1 MDDQI
6 KITVKR
12 AFSNSFLF
20 YLKTHFYHWN
30 VEGRMFA
37 QDHELFGKIYAEVQ
51 ESLDAFAEHIRT
63 LDSYAPGT
71 FDRFKEFADIQQESN
86 VPSAE
91 QMYANL
97 LEDNKKVIVSL
108 NDAFAEL
115 EQRNNQGFADF
126 IAGRLD
132 AHKKHEWMLRST
144 LKS

>member
-6 KITVKR
+6 KITVKK
-12 AFSNSFLF
+12 AFSNSFVF

-71 FDRFKEFADIQQESN
+71 FDRFKEFSDIQQESN

-115 EQRNNQGFADF
+115 ERRNNQGFADF

>member
-1 MDDQI
+1 MDDKI

-12 AFSNSFLF
+12 AFSNSFVF

-37 QDHELFGKIYAEVQ
+37 QDHELFGKIYEEVQ
-51 ESLDAFAEHIRT
+51 GSLDVFAEQIRT

-71 FDRFKEFADIQQESN
+71 FDRFREFSDIQQESN

-91 QMYANL
+91 QMYATL
-97 LEDNKKVIVSL
+97 LEDNKKVLSSL
-108 NDAFAEL
+108 EIAFEQL
-115 EQRNNQGFADF
+115 EEKNQHGFADF
-126 IAGRLD
+126 IAGRIE

>member
-6 KITVKR
+6 KITVKK
-12 AFSNSFLF
+12 AFSNSFVF

-37 QDHELFGKIYAEVQ
+37 QDHELFGKIYEEVQ
-51 ESLDAFAEHIRT
+51 GSLDSFAEQIRT

-71 FDRFKEFADIQQESN
+71 FDRFREFSDIQQESN

-97 LEDNKKVIVSL
+97 LEDNKKVISSL
-108 NDAFAEL
+108 NDCFSEL
-115 EQRNNQGFADF
+115 EKRNLQGFADF
-126 IAGRLD
+126 VAGRID
-132 AHKKHEWMLRST
+132 AHNKHQWMLRST

>member
-6 KITVKR
+6 KITVKK
-12 AFSNSFLF
+12 AFSNSFVF

-51 ESLDAFAEHIRT
+51 ESLDSFAEQIRT

-71 FDRFKEFADIQQESN
+71 FDRFREFSDIQQESN

-97 LEDNKKVIVSL
+97 LEDNKKVISSL
-108 NDAFAEL
+108 NDCFSEL
-115 EQRNNQGFADF
+115 EKRNLQGFADF
-126 IAGRLD
+126 VAGRID
-132 AHKKHEWMLRST
+132 AHNKHQWMLRST

>member
-6 KITVKR
+6 KITVKK
-12 AFSNSFLF
+12 AFSNSFVF

-71 FDRFKEFADIQQESN
+71 FDRFKEFSNIQQESN

-97 LEDNKKVIVSL
+97 LDDNKKVIVSL

-126 IAGRLD
+126 IAGRID